1 MKAQGA
7 GDIPA
12 NFAVW
17 AIGLF
22 AGGIV
27 NVVVPIW
34 YLTRKKTWGVITAH
48 PFELF
53 LCLLGGVQSTAAFAL
68 NGKGM
73 LLLGALGA
81 SVGFGISQAMQMI
94 GSQTI
99 GFAFGEW
106 KGVTGLPRKQIVWAI
121 LILIVAVIIMAT
133 GNSFTGS

>member
-1 MKAQGA
+1 
-7 GDIPA
+7 
-12 NFAVW
+12 
-17 AIGLF
+17 
-22 AGGIV
+22 
-27 NVVVPIW
+27 
-34 YLTRKKTWGVITAH
+34 
-48 PFELF
+48 
-53 LCLLGGVQSTAAFAL
+53 LGGVQSTAAFAL